1 VAFKTIE
8 MGDITGFLKIKRKEA
23 GNRPLNERICD
34 YSEVEQVLNSEDR
47 MLQASR
53 CMDCGIPYCHWSC
66 PVDNLIPEWNDL
78 LFRGGWKA
86 AYERLIA
93 TNNFP
98 EVTGRICPASC
109 EHACVLNIDQ
119 EPVTIRENEV
129 AIAEKAFSE
138 GYVKPAP
145 PVTRTG
151 KTVAVIGSGPAG
163 MAAAD
168 LLNKAGHSVTLFEKD
183 EKAGGLL
190 RYGIPDF
197 KLSKAI
203 IDRRIDLMIK
213 EGLIVKT
220 GVTIGKDFSAKEIA
234 AKFDA
239 VCVAIGSGQ
248 PRDLNIEGRTLK
260 GIYFAVDFLS
270 NQNKV
275 NSGSLNF
282 SGNLINAEGKRVL
295 VIGGGDTGSDCVGTS
310 IRQKAASVTQIE
322 ILPKPPVFR
331 TADNPWPYFA
341 KVMKTTTSHEE
352 GCERIWSLSTL
363 RFIGEDGVVKGV
375 EVEDVN
381 WEKKNGC
388 YAMKPVPETTRV
400 LEADFILLALGFVHP
415 IFDGLVSELELE
427 LDDRQNIKA
436 DHTLATNIGKVFAAG
451 DSVTGASLVVTA
463 IASGRRAAKEID
475 KFLRKSPPTLPIDRD
490 RL

>member
-1 VAFKTIE
+1 

-23 GNRPLNERICD
+23 GNRPINERICD

-53 CMDCGIPYCHWSC
+53 CMDCGIPFCHWSC

-78 LFRGGWKA
+78 LFKGEWKA
-86 AYERLIA
+86 AYERLNS

-109 EHACVLNIDQ
+109 EHACVLNIGQ

-138 GYVKPAP
+138 GYIKPSP
-145 PVTRTG
+145 PARRTG
-151 KTVAVIGSGPAG
+151 KTVAVIGSGPSG

-190 RYGIPDF
+190 RFGIPDF
-197 KLSKAI
+197 KLSKSI
-203 IDRRIDLMIK
+203 IDRRVDLMIK
-213 EGLIVKT
+213 EGLTVRT
-220 GVTIGKDFSAKEIA
+220 GTTIGKDISAKEIVNQ
-234 AKFDA
+234 FDA
-239 VCVAIGSGQ
+239 VCVAIGSGH
-248 PRDLNIEGRTLK
+248 PRDLNIEGRHLK
-260 GIYFAVDFLS
+260 GIYFAMEFLS
-270 NQNKV
+270 NQNRV
-275 NSGSLNF
+275 NSGDLHF
-282 SGNLINAEGKRVL
+282 SDNQINAEGKKVL

-331 TADNPWPYFA
+331 TPDNPWPYCA
-341 KVMKTTTSHEE
+341 KVLKTSTSHEE

-363 RFIGEDGVVKGV
+363 RFIGKDGVVKGV
-375 EVEDVN
+375 EVEDVH
-381 WEKKNGC
+381 WEKKDGW
-388 YAMKPVPETTRV
+388 YAMKPVPETVRIM
-400 LEADFILLALGFVHP
+400 EADFILLALGFVHP
-415 IFDGLVSELELE
+415 VIDGLVSELELE
-427 LDDRQNIKA
+427 LDGRKNIK
-436 DHTLATNIGKVFAAG
+436 TNNSLATNIQKVFAAG
-451 DSVTGASLVVTA
+451 DSVTGASSVVNA
-463 IASGRRAAKEID
+463 IASGRKAAREID
-475 KFLRKSPPTLPIDRD
+475 KFLRDKTF
-490 RL
+490 